1 MKMAIAKINNEN
13 QHIYS
18 AVGTMAGILIAILKN
33 LQNLDSLSKKQIE
46 DWTNSEIEILERIR
60 ENDERNIRRK

>member
-33 LQNLDSLSKKQIE
+33 LQNLDNLSKKQIE
-46 DWTNSEIEILERIR
+46 DWANSEIEILERIR
-60 ENDERNIRRK
+60 ESDERNIRRR

>member
-1 MKMAIAKINNEN
+1 MPTAKINNEN

-33 LQNLDSLSKKQIE
+33 LQNLDNLSKQQIK
-46 DWTNSEIEILERIR
+46 DWASSEIEILEKIR
-60 ENDERNIRRK
+60 ENDERNIRGR